1 MATSVGEIKRIDSK
15 APTRIDLAGGTVD
28 LWPLYLFLDK
38 PVTLNLGIDLY
49 AETRLE
55 LSQPSAGGDGTFTLK
70 SEDQGHEATHTWS
83 TLETATAPPQLELHL
98 KLLRYFARER
108 ASAVTAGTANQR
120 YGFDLTLS
128 TRARSPAGA
137 GLGGSSTLSVSMSG
151 ALATWARQGTRK
163 ENFDAI
169 RDGEEII
176 QIVRDVET
184 TVIQVPA
191 GVQDYYGAMF
201 GGLQSLRWGA
211 GKHERE
217 WLPEGILADVQKHLL
232 LFYSGQS
239 RNSGINNWALFKG
252 FIDNQN
258 DIRARFGKIA
268 QATHRLEQALM
279 KRDWSEAG
287 LAIADE
293 WATRKTLA
301 QGITTPEMEK
311 AFEEARGIAKISGKV
326 CGAGGGGCFFVY
338 LEDGNDEDAKKRI
351 QEAFTA
357 QGIRP
362 LPFHA
367 VPRGLEVRVTRA

>member
-1 MATSVGEIKRIDSK
+1 MSTEKLAIQNIHSR

-28 LWPLYLFLDK
+28 LWPLYLFLDH

-49 AETRLE
+49 AEATLE
-55 LSQPSAGGDGTFTLK
+55 LAPAPAGTQGKVTLRSQDQRNELTFPWAELDSA
-70 SEDQGHEATHTWS
+70 SAS
-83 TLETATAPPQLELHL
+83 PQVALHL
-98 KLLRYFARER
+98 KLLRHFARER
-108 ASAVTAGTANQR
+108 ATEAGQKG

-128 TRARSPAGA
+128 THAKSPAGA
-137 GLGGSSTLSVSMSG
+137 GLGGSSTLSVAMAG
-151 ALATWARQGTRK
+151 ALATWARQGTARATV
-163 ENFDAI
+163 DPL
-169 RDGEEII
+169 RDGEELIE
-176 QIVRDVET
+176 IVRDVET

-211 GKHERE
+211 GKHARE
-217 WLPEGILADVQKHLL
+217 WLPESILSELQKRLL

-268 QATHRLEQALM
+268 RATQELEAAL
-279 KRDWSEAG
+279 RAGDWRKAG
-287 LAIADE
+287 AAIADE

-301 QGITTPEMEK
+301 SGITTPEMEE
-311 AFEEARGIAKISGKV
+311 AFEAAQKITPVSGKV

-338 LEDGNDEDAKKRI
+338 LADPSAEHKSRI
-351 QEAFTA
+351 EEAFVSR
-357 QGIRP
+357 GIRP
-362 LPFHA
+362 LPSTQY
-367 VPRGLEVRVTRA
+367 PRA